1 MSVQLEFISFTNEV
15 KGIKKHIKFWPVKY
29 GIGERSSL
37 CLFLRLLSVCPYV
50 LAQKGSNKVF
60 GIFA

>member
-15 KGIKKHIKFWPVKY
+15 KGIKNTKFWPVKY
-29 GIGERSSL
+29 GMGERSSL
-37 CLFLRLLSVCPYV
+37 CLFLRLLSVCLYV